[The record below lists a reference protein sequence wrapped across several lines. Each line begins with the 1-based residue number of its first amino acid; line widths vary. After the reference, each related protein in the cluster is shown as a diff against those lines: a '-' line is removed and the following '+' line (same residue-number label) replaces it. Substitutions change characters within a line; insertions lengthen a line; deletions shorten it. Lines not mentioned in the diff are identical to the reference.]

1 MPHLRQQEVPKGGGR
16 QLIGQSYSVAGK
28 RYTPYQKPVGYTAVG
43 TASWYGEAF
52 RRQKRLPDLETLLT
66 PQDELAEQTADDI
79 FAVLLQMQAAGAH
92 MTIEEVDES
101 WLLQ

>member
-1 MPHLRQQEVPKGGGR
+1 LFWQITPLRFTNIMRGR
-16 QLIGQSYSVAGK
+16 QWAREEEEKARIAG
-28 RYTPYQKPVGYTAVG
+28 A
-43 TASWYGEAF
+43 WYGEAF